1 MVHSPVSMLFPP
13 IDPNE
18 RFLARRAA
26 ARRRKRLRRGAALGA
41 LLVGVALL
49 GAGAQFVRPGSSPPI
64 TAENQVAVAPASGPR
79 ALPVEIRG
87 VHVSMGLASLP
98 GKLDE
103 YLDLER
109 VGLTALELDV
119 KDENGQIGF
128 ASRDVPLAAK
138 VGAARDFYSPRAV
151 ARLTHERDVYLIGR
165 VVVFE
170 DPILSRARPDLAIR
184 RSDRS
189 VWRDSAGLG
198 WTNPYDRRVWDYNV
212 DVAVAAARAGF
223 DEIMF
228 DYVRF
233 PSDGDVQ
240 SAVYGNRGVL
250 TKREAV
256 PAFLRYAAARL
267 GRYDVRISAAVFGLS
282 ATRDLGIGQLPRRMA
297 MHVDALYAM
306 TYPSLFGPGELGLA
320 DPSAAPGETV
330 SRALR
335 RFEITLRGMHVLV
348 VPWVQDFTF
357 TTPFGLEQVRA
368 QIDAARRAG
377 AKGFMLWNAEGVYTD
392 GALAPS

>member
-1 MVHSPVSMLFPP
+1 MLFPP

-18 RFLARRAA
+18 RFRGRRAA
-26 ARRRKRLRRGAALGA
+26 ARRRKRLRRGAAVGA
-41 LLVGVALL
+41 ALASVALV
-49 GAGAQFVRPGSSPPI
+49 GAGAEFVSTGSAPPRA
-64 TAENQVAVAPASGPR
+64 AERADVALATSTGPR

-109 VGLTALELDV
+109 AGLTALELDV
-119 KDENGQIGF
+119 KDENGQVGF
-128 ASRDVPLAAK
+128 ASRGMPLAAK
-138 VGAARDFYSPRAV
+138 IGATRDFFSPGAV
-151 ARLTHERDVYLIGR
+151 AQLADERNVYLVGR

-170 DPILSRARPDLAIR
+170 DPFLSGARPDLAIR
-184 RSDRS
+184 RSDGS

-198 WTNPYDRRVWDYNV
+198 WTNPYDKRVWEYNV
-212 DVAVAAARAGF
+212 DIAAAAARAGF

-233 PSDGDVQ
+233 PSDGDVE
-240 SAVYGNRGVL
+240 SAVYRNRGAL

-256 PAFLRYAAARL
+256 PAFLRYAVRRL
-267 GRYDVRISAAVFGLS
+267 DRYDVRISAAVFGL
-282 ATRDLGIGQLPRRMA
+282 AAARDLGIGQLPKLMA
-297 MHVDALYAM
+297 PHVDTLYAM
-306 TYPSLFGPGELGLA
+306 TYPSLFGPGELGIA
-320 DPSAAPGETV
+320 DPSQAPGETV
-330 SRALR
+330 SRALG
-335 RFEITLRGMHVLV
+335 RFSTTLRGSDVLV
-348 VPWVQDFTF
+348 VPWVQDFSF
-357 TTPFGLEQVRA
+357 TTPFEIEQVRA

-392 GALAPS
+392 GALDPP

>member
-1 MVHSPVSMLFPP
+1 MLFPP

-26 ARRRKRLRRGAALGA
+26 ARRRKRLRRSAAVGAV
-41 LLVGVALL
+41 LVGIALL
-49 GAGAQFVRPGSSPPI
+49 GAGAQFVSTGGSPPVA
-64 TAENQVAVAPASGPR
+64 AENVQVAVASSSGPR

-109 VGLTALELDV
+109 DGLTAIELDV

-128 ASRDVPLAAK
+128 ASRALPLAAK
-138 VGAARDFYSPRAV
+138 VGAARDFYDPRAT
-151 ARLTHERDVYLIGR
+151 ARLVNERGVYLIGR

-170 DPILSRARPDLAIR
+170 DPILADARPDLAIR
-184 RSDRS
+184 RSDGS
-189 VWRDSAGLG
+189 AWRDSAGLG

-233 PSDGDVQ
+233 PSDGDVE
-240 SAVYGNRGVL
+240 SAVYSGRGAL
-250 TKREAV
+250 TKRDAV
-256 PAFLRYAAARL
+256 PAFLRYASRRL
-267 GRYDVRISAAVFGLS
+267 DRYNVRISAAVFGL
-282 ATRDLGIGQLPRRMA
+282 AAARDLGIGQLPRRMA
-297 MHVDALYAM
+297 PHVDTLYAM
-306 TYPSLFGPGELGLA
+306 TYPSLFGPGELGIV
-320 DPSAAPGETV
+320 DPSQAPGETV

-335 RFEITLRGMHVLV
+335 RFSITLRGSHVLV

-357 TTPFGLEQVRA
+357 TTPFELEQVRA

-377 AKGFMLWNAEGVYTD
+377 AKGFMLWNAEGLYTD
-392 GALAPS
+392 GALDPP